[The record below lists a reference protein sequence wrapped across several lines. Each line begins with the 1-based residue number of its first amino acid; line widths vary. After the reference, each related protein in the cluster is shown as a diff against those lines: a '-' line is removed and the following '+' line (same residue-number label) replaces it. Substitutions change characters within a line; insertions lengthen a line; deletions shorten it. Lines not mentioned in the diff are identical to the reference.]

1 VHIIERGSRD
11 RDASLKN
18 ATAMP
23 TPEAIAPRR
32 AALVLIAED
41 NPVNQR
47 VAVLLLTELGFVAD
61 VVADG
66 RLALEALDRCHY
78 DCVLM
83 SCQMRG
89 MDGYE
94 ATAEIRRRESHHR
107 RVPIVAMTAYAMTG
121 DRERS
126 LAAGMDDS
134 ISKPLTAGE
143 LQIALDRVLPASM
156 PRADAPLTLD
166 ESVLAVYRGM
176 RSADEPDPVAELT
189 AVFLE
194 DADDRLAQLRQAAAL
209 GDGTRLR
216 AAAHSLRGMCGAI
229 GAVRMSEMTLALEQT
244 AVDANQSRSELLSE
258 LAVEFTRVRDALHAL
273 QAAA

>member
-1 VHIIERGSRD
+1 VHIIKRSSRERGATPKDATAIPSA
-11 RDASLKN
+11 ASL
-18 ATAMP
+18 
-23 TPEAIAPRR
+23 APRR
-32 AALVLIAED
+32 AALVLIADD

-47 VAVLLLTELGFVAD
+47 VAVLLLTQLGFVAD

-66 RLALEALDRCHY
+66 RLAIEALDRCHY

-83 SCQMRG
+83 SCEMRG

-94 ATAEIRRRESHHR
+94 ATTEIRRCESHHR
-107 RVPIVAMTAYAMTG
+107 RVPIIAMTAYAMTG

-134 ISKPLTAGE
+134 ISKPLTASE
-143 LQIALDRVLPASM
+143 LQMALDRVLPATM
-156 PRADAPLTLD
+156 APADAPLTLD
-166 ESVLAVYRGM
+166 ESVLAVYRGTC
-176 RSADEPDPVAELT
+176 SADEPDPVVELT

-209 GDGTRLR
+209 GDAGRLR

-244 AVDANQSRSELLSE
+244 AVGASQSRTELLSE
-258 LAVEFTRVRDALHAL
+258 LAVEFSRVRAALHAL
-273 QAAA
+273 QTAA